1 MSKKSDSMH
10 ESVLAGET
18 ENRCLKARIAELE
31 QEVEKHS
38 RRAEFAEDN
47 SAATKNSL
55 VQSEAK
61 AVSLKDQIDRLEGK
75 LKSSENLQKHLE
87 TELSRVSGENDRVK
101 GNLIKIED
109 ELNCEKSK
117 NTLLSNEVKQ
127 LGEKY
132 KSDIKLN
139 QDQVKNLLV
148 EVEDSKKAHTVEL
161 AKISQSCAHDV
172 KVLQDKYTA
181 IQAELTAAN
190 DEVRHQTAKT
200 KSCQTQLRELDVA
213 LKQTKDELEAQTRR
227 LEDSIK
233 SNGTLKENSQILE
246 TELLNSRQEVAQ
258 FDIILKRSCAIA
270 YPSKSFD
277 SVEKMGELPNH
288 IEHLQQ
294 SNDAFKTKTQQ
305 IALQL
310 EHEKTRFEK
319 QNREHAAA
327 RRTLLEEVAVAKDES
342 VALSKKNT
350 ALGVD
355 NGELKMQIQALKDKF
370 EILAQE
376 LDQAHL
382 KKEISRLNRK

>member
-1 MSKKSDSMH
+1 MIYIIYILLKTL
-10 ESVLAGET
+10 LALLVN
-18 ENRCLKARIAELE
+18 ENVARIAELE

-148 EVEDSKKAHTVEL
+148 EVEDSKKAHMVEL
-161 AKISQSCAHDV
+161 AKISQSCAQDV
-172 KVLQDKYTA
+172 KVLQVNFINKIRILQEVKIKHFFIKIKDKYTA

-213 LKQTKDELEAQTRR
+213 LKQTKDELEVR
-227 LEDSIK
+227 
-233 SNGTLKENSQILE
+233 
-246 TELLNSRQEVAQ
+246 
-258 FDIILKRSCAIA
+258 
-270 YPSKSFD
+270 Y
-277 SVEKMGELPNH
+277 
-288 IEHLQQ
+288 
-294 SNDAFKTKTQQ
+294 
-305 IALQL
+305 
-310 EHEKTRFEK
+310 
-319 QNREHAAA
+319 
-327 RRTLLEEVAVAKDES
+327 
-342 VALSKKNT
+342 
-350 ALGVD
+350 
-355 NGELKMQIQALKDKF
+355 
-370 EILAQE
+370 
-376 LDQAHL
+376 
-382 KKEISRLNRK
+382 